1 MAVISSLL
9 LLASAWVALARLG
22 EPSAN
27 NTGTNEG
34 SPPGDTNV
42 TLTPGFTVTQQ
53 HKELLGSTSTPLEQD
68 ELLALNSTL
77 DFVATEGGYGGYDNM
92 ATTTVYGDSQYGAC
106 GSIKTADLVAGT
118 NYHNV
123 ASAQSMWRNCKSHG
137 NCMCGASG
145 GGGGTK
151 GMGCFTCGKGRFLH
165 SAYGTL
171 HGAAGSSFAS
181 DEVIFVVGDLCPHA
195 GNEDW
200 CPEMAGQKND
210 YGVFNHLD
218 FSHPPPG
225 IRNNNFVF
233 SQIECPADLRH
244 RFQHMAPGCGAAR

>member
-1 MAVISSLL
+1 MAVSSLL

-27 NTGTNEG
+27 NTGSTQG
-34 SPPGDTNV
+34 SSPVPDDVNV
-42 TLTPGFTVTQQ
+42 TVAQGFAVGEQ
-53 HKELLGSTSTPLEQD
+53 HKELLGTSAPLPEAD
-68 ELLALNSTL
+68 LAMNSTL
-77 DFVATEGGYGGYDNM
+77 DFVATEARYGGYNHL

-106 GSIKTADLVAGT
+106 GAIQTADLVAGT
-118 NYHNV
+118 SYLNV

-145 GGGGTK
+145 GGGGTQ

-165 SAYGTL
+165 SAYGTRNGPTGL
-171 HGAAGSSFAS
+171 SFAS

-200 CPEMAGQKND
+200 CPEKAGQKND

-218 FSHPPPG
+218 FSHPPAG
-225 IRNNNFVF
+225 IMNNNFVF

-244 RFQHMAPGCGAAR
+244 RFQQMAPGCGAAR